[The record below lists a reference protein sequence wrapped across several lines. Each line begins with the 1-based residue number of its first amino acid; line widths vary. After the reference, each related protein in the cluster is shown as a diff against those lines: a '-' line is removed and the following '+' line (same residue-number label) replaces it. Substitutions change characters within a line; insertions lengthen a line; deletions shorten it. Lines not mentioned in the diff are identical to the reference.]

1 MTFVTGGCGV
11 VAGGLASFWLILAGA
26 ILRWIVQPQ
35 WFPHAY
41 QIGDAALWLSLAI
54 IVLCTLVFGL
64 LGRLAE
70 V

>member
-1 MTFVTGGCGV
+1 
-11 VAGGLASFWLILAGA
+11 
-26 ILRWIVQPQ
+26 VQPQ

-64 LGRLAE
+64 LGWLAD